1 MRFADSLP
9 EPESLVCRSVRVD
22 EGIATL
28 EVESRQPTA
37 RCPTCGEPSR
47 RVHSHYVRK
56 LRDLPWQGLQ
66 VRLRWRS
73 RKLFCCNASCQQRVF
88 TERLPK
94 VAQPYARQTTRSE
107 EALRAIAMAC
117 GGLPGARLAN
127 RLGMVTSGDSL
138 LRLLRRAAYE
148 QPACPQ
154 VLGVDDF
161 AFRKRAT
168 YGTILCDLVRRRPID
183 LLPERSKESLS
194 AWLSKHPE
202 VEVISR
208 DRGEYYRQGA
218 SEGAPQAQQ
227 VADRW
232 HLLGNLREAL
242 VRWLGRCSREW
253 RVAAAGESA
262 SRHADVSTVAS
273 PQAIKGELSNAR
285 REQRLLRYEESR
297 RLHHEGLDNRQIARL
312 LGVHAVTVRKF
323 IEADS
328 FPERVDPVRTRL
340 TDAFHEH
347 LTKRWEQGCHSGQ
360 MLYNEIRSLGYG
372 GSYDAVRRRVAPW
385 REAARDRKAAIVAGS
400 CVASSR
406 RSADQ
411 LAWLLVQPPTDRT
424 AESEAV
430 LHRLSLLGESW
441 SKAIELAKLFP
452 DAIRNRDAVA
462 FDQWLERVLRE
473 VVPQELRRFAQGLT
487 RDLAA
492 VRMAF
497 TSPWSNGQTEGHVN
511 RLKTIKRQMYGR
523 ASFDLL
529 RIRFLN
535 AA

>member
-1 MRFADSLP
+1 M
-9 EPESLVCRSVRVD
+9 
-22 EGIATL
+22 
-28 EVESRQPTA
+28 
-37 RCPTCGEPSR
+37 
-47 RVHSHYVRK
+47 
-56 LRDLPWQGLQ
+56 
-66 VRLRWRS
+66 
-73 RKLFCCNASCQQRVF
+73 
-88 TERLPK
+88 
-94 VAQPYARQTTRSE
+94 RSE

-138 LRLLRRAAYE
+138 LRLLRRGSSE
-148 QPACPQ
+148 TPPCPR

-161 AFRKRAT
+161 AFRKRST
-168 YGTILCDLVRRRPID
+168 YGTILCDLVRRRPVD

-194 AWLSKHPE
+194 AWLLKHPG

-218 SEGAPQAQQ
+218 SEGAPEAIQ

-242 VRWLGRCSREW
+242 ARWLGRCSGEW

-262 SRHADVSTVAS
+262 SSHSGVSTVAP
-273 PQAIKGELSNAR
+273 PQVTKGELSTAR
-285 REQRLLRYEESR
+285 RELRLQRYEESR
-297 RLHHEGLDNRQIARL
+297 RLSREGLDNRQIGRL
-312 LGVHAVTVRKF
+312 LGLHAVTVRKF

-328 FPERVDPVRTRL
+328 FPERVDPARTRL
-340 TDAFHEH
+340 TDAFLEH
-347 LTKRWEQGCHSGQ
+347 LKKRWEQGCHVAQ
-360 MLYNEIRSLGYG
+360 TLYSEIRSLGYV

-385 REAARDRKAAIVAGS
+385 RDAARDRKAAVVAGS
-400 CVASSR
+400 CVASNR
-406 RSADQ
+406 LSADQ
-411 LAWLLVQPPTDRT
+411 LAWLLVQPSKDRT
-424 AESEAV
+424 AEGEAV

-441 SKAIELAKLFP
+441 SKAIELARAFP
-452 DAIRNRDAVA
+452 EAMRDQDGAA
-462 FDQWLERVLRE
+462 FDGWLERALRE
-473 VVPQELRRFAQGLT
+473 VVPREVRRFAQGLT

-497 TSPWSNGQTEGHVN
+497 TSSWSNGQTEGHVN